1 MMTLAWVQIAFG
13 LRVGVAHA
21 RLRALM
27 QQDESALVRE
37 AKQHAA
43 ASLARGGRVPMA
55 AYMLVRRN
63 PQTGAPLTHA
73 TALGAEL
80 PQPIASR
87 KDYLEILGVLR
98 AEARRL
104 DAMAI
109 ALCGE
114 ADAEIEEHGTLALR
128 RVFFVRI
135 EDREGVHHL
144 HAAIESSADGQ
155 RQLGQLLASSGAQD
169 DVDQP
174 LLPTVR

>member
-1 MMTLAWVQIAFG
+1 
-13 LRVGVAHA
+13 
-21 RLRALM
+21 M
-27 QQDESALVRE
+27 QQDESALVKE

-43 ASLARGGRVPMA
+43 ASLDHSGRVPLA

-87 KDYLEILGVLR
+87 KDYLEILALLR

-114 ADAEIEEHGTLALR
+114 AEAEIEERGQLALR

-135 EDREGVHHL
+135 EDRDGVHHL
-144 HAAIESSADGQ
+144 HAAIDSAADGQ
-155 RQLGQLLASSGAQD
+155 RRIGQLLASSGAED

-174 LLPTVR
+174 LLPALL